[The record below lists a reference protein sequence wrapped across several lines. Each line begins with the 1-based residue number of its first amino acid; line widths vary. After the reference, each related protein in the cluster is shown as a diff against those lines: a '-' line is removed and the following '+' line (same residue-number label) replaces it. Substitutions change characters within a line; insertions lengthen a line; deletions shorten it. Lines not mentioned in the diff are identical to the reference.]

1 MIYINL
7 GCANGWG
14 DKEDNFCKVIL
25 ALLKNDRTY
34 SCESKSNGRGYT
46 ETTAKT
52 DYVEVKWQIDSSD

>member
-1 MIYINL
+1 MIHIDL

-34 SCESKSNGRGYT
+34 SCESKSNGRG
-46 ETTAKT
+46 
-52 DYVEVKWQIDSSD
+52 